1 VPASLAKL
9 VRRQALELSPSHF
22 DADLSRLLRALDSTL
37 AQAQAPPASQQP
49 EPAALALWTE
59 HDPSTRY
66 MGPSRDRIFQ
76 LVSEL
81 SLPGKGNN
89 FLVIE
94 RHDRPEWFARTA
106 RAAQNDYMVE
116 YRDGDAARHF
126 TAAHLTMHQAQ
137 AALGG
142 WASNL
147 PGWQDPFI
155 WTRKLPATEW
165 YKQDKTQA
173 PVTEP
178 NKAKPSGKQAVWGLS
193 RWAGSVPEVPDLAFG
208 PLILG
213 LPLLILAVK
222 VLVPSYAFTKP
233 WALAVLCSAIL
244 GGAVAAVEH
253 HRHRIPVWTATL
265 EFFFAWFLIYAIYKL
280 NVGHIHR
287 LVAYVPPLAILTG
300 VGAIGSAV
308 LCTWALARSPSVH
321 PLLLAFLSCMVVGL
335 GAAALG
341 YASTHYPAVQILQRI
356 GPGCYHVGGIFL
368 FAALVADL
376 LVPLLALVRK
386 LNGRRPEA

>member
-1 VPASLAKL
+1 
-9 VRRQALELSPSHF
+9 
-22 DADLSRLLRALDSTL
+22 
-37 AQAQAPPASQQP
+37 
-49 EPAALALWTE
+49 
-59 HDPSTRY
+59 
-66 MGPSRDRIFQ
+66 
-76 LVSEL
+76 
-81 SLPGKGNN
+81 
-89 FLVIE
+89 
-94 RHDRPEWFARTA
+94 
-106 RAAQNDYMVE
+106 
-116 YRDGDAARHF
+116 
-126 TAAHLTMHQAQ
+126 
-137 AALGG
+137 
-142 WASNL
+142 
-147 PGWQDPFI
+147 
-155 WTRKLPATEW
+155 
-165 YKQDKTQA
+165 
-173 PVTEP
+173 
-178 NKAKPSGKQAVWGLS
+178 
-193 RWAGSVPEVPDLAFG
+193 
-208 PLILG
+208 
-213 LPLLILAVK
+213 VK